1 MWTGIKQA
9 FSENDGTVSSA
20 RLLTALCTL
29 ASLVWISYIVYHTCA
44 LPDAVTLGGTTA
56 FSVAH
61 YAANKLT
68 GGPKNN

>member
-1 MWTGIKQA
+1 MWVGIKQA
-9 FSENDGTVSSA
+9 LSENDGTVSLA
-20 RLLTALCTL
+20 RILSSICTF
-29 ASLVWISYIVYHTCA
+29 ASICWVTHVVVHTHA
-44 LPDAVTLGGTTA
+44 LPDAITFSGTTA